1 MASDGGASGDALMDL
16 SRDRKRAL
24 VLLGLASVFI
34 ASLLIYPA
42 PEPVATSGAS
52 PVANDDVLSLPTETS
67 PASAVVTSNDSAE
80 DGDLDLLSLAVTKA
94 PSSGT
99 AHVERNGSIV
109 YSPAGA
115 LSGTDELEYEVCD
128 TKSRCTRATLTVQPR
143 PIEPSRSTVRFAVF
157 GDYGDNS
164 SGAKAVAALVTRLAP
179 DFVVTTGDN
188 SYDAPDY
195 DLNVGELY
203 NAYIGSYR
211 GGYSDGAEENRFFPA
226 LGDHEYSDGG
236 IGPYLEFFSLPGD
249 GIESSGTSGNERY
262 YDFVMGPVHVFVLN
276 VQPQEPDGNGP
287 RSIQARWLQQQLA
300 ASTSPW
306 RVVVSPTP
314 PFSSGDNHGSD
325 PTVQWPFDE
334 WGADAVFS
342 GDDHVYERIV
352 HDGLPYFV
360 SGLGGRSMYG
370 FNAPVEGSEVR
381 YAEEFGVLIVEAC
394 DSAIEFEFKTVSD
407 LVVDRFG
414 LGDGPCR
421 SEDQESPS

>member
-1 MASDGGASGDALMDL
+1 MDL
-16 SRDRKRAL
+16 SRDRQRAL
-24 VLLGLASVFI
+24 VLLALASIFV

-42 PEPVATSGAS
+42 PAPVATSGVP

-67 PASAVVTSNDSAE
+67 PAAAMVTSNDSAQ

-94 PSSGT
+94 PTSGT
-99 AHVERNGSIV
+99 THVGRDGSIV

-128 TKSRCTRATLTVQPR
+128 SKSRCTRAILTVR
-143 PIEPSRSTVRFAVF
+143 LRSVEPSLSTVRFAVF

-164 SGAKAVAALVTRLAP
+164 SGAKEVAVLVTRLAP

-188 SYDAPDY
+188 SYDVPDY

-203 NAYIGSYR
+203 HPYIGSYR
-211 GGYSDGAEENRFFPA
+211 GVYGDGAEVNRFFPA

-236 IGPYLEFFSLPGD
+236 IEPYLEFFTIPGD
-249 GIESSGTSGNERY
+249 GIETSGTSGNERY

-276 VQPQEPDGNGP
+276 VEPQEPDGNGP
-287 RSIQARWLQQQLA
+287 RSIQGRWLRQQLA

-306 RVVVSPTP
+306 RVVVSATP

-370 FNAPVEGSEVR
+370 FDAAVEGSEVR
-381 YAEEFGVLIVEAC
+381 YAEDFGVLMVEAC
-394 DSAIEFEFKTVSD
+394 DGAIGFEFHTVSD
-407 LVVDRFG
+407 LIVDRFA
-414 LGDGPCR
+414 LGDVSCPA
-421 SEDQESPS
+421 ENEESPS